1 MNKHMRNI
9 EKTKNNSKPQ
19 IEHLNKDQDKDKAMH
34 IKKHNDKTKTTSS
47 TKQQTHRSINEPI
60 HKLINAFNN

>member
-34 IKKHNDKTKTTSS
+34 IKNHNDKTKTTSS
-47 TKQQTHRSINEPI
+47 TKQ
-60 HKLINAFNN
+60 